1 MYIHI
6 CLLYIEDLHGNIYKK
21 LINDVICRDRF
32 LGDFSVDY
40 IFIFV
45 VVKACKYKREIFLKR
60 C

>member
-21 LINDVICRDRF
+21 LINGVICRDRF

-45 VVKACKYKREIFLKR
+45 VVKACKYKREIF
-60 C
+60 